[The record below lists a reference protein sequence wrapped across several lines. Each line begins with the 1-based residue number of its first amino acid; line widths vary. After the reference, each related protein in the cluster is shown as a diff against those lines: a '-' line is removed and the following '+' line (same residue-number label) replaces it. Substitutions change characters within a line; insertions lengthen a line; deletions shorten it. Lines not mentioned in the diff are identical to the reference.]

1 MKANRQATAQIKTC
15 VDYALEEPN
24 SHIRTFR
31 GIKTGVV
38 IVLILFWL
46 PFIATYYLFGWL
58 YLLAYGALLVVVI
71 SLLGVMSRCHRLLRS
86 ISHSKSSAE
95 AFWS

>member
-1 MKANRQATAQIKTC
+1 MKANRQVTAQVRTC
-15 VDYALEEPN
+15 VDYGSEEPA

-31 GIKTGVV
+31 GIKTGVT

-58 YLLAYGALLVVVI
+58 YLLAYGTVLVAAF
-71 SLLGVMSRCHRLLRS
+71 SLLGLMSRCHRLRS
-86 ISHSKSSAE
+86 TTHSKSSAE
-95 AFWS
+95 AFGS